1 MFKLGNDHQNCKI
14 LLDVMSLSH
23 AERSESY
30 PIEKS
35 YCKYSFQME
44 TDTLSDIL
52 FNKKDTQT
60 IHNYRCV
67 LS

>member
-1 MFKLGNDHQNCKI
+1 METLFYETLKNLSDRCY
-14 LLDVMSLSH
+14 VMSLSD

-35 YCKYSFQME
+35 CSKYSFQME

-52 FNKKDTQT
+52 FKT

>member
-1 MFKLGNDHQNCKI
+1 MEPLFYKTLKKNTYPINA
-14 LLDVMSLSH
+14 MSLSD

-35 YCKYSFQME
+35 YSKYSFQNG
-44 TDTLSDIL
+44 
-52 FNKKDTQT
+52 NKRSIRYAFKT

>member
-1 MFKLGNDHQNCKI
+1 MEPLFYKTLKKNTYPINA
-14 LLDVMSLSH
+14 MSLSD

-35 YCKYSFQME
+35 YSKYSFQME
-44 TDTLSDIL
+44 INTLSDIL
-52 FNKKDTQT
+52 FET